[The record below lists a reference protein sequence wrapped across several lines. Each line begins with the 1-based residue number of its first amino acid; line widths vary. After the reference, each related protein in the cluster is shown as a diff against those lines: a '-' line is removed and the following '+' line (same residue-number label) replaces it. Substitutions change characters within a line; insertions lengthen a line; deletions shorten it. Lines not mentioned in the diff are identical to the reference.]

1 LADPDG
7 RSAGGLE
14 RPIALGGPLA
24 SISQRARAGDGLSY
38 FQTLHERFLTAGDES
53 GILERALAIGPV
65 RVRLRFAGE
74 ELAQR
79 MLPAFAHLAVDDPAV
94 PDLTLSVWDSRST
107 GVEVPP
113 FPWRPRDLRQR
124 GEVAGYND
132 ARVRT
137 VYHGDVLDP
146 TLGFHA
152 LSMYDAT
159 GRNGIFWVESP
170 ERVPWPEAAEPLRP
184 LLHWGLLDAS
194 RHLVH
199 AGAVANRDGGVLLG
213 GSGGSG
219 KSTSAV
225 ACIEAG
231 FKFVSDNYV
240 LLTGGDRVVAHSVF
254 CTAKVRPE
262 GARFHPWV
270 RELVQEVDHGTGEK
284 YVLDLHRHMPERLA
298 LSTSIDAVLLPRL
311 GDGGRVLA
319 RPISPTQA
327 LLALAPST
335 IYQLPS
341 SRETSLGP
349 MAELVRRVPAYV
361 LELGGPPDQ
370 VPAVIAELLARP
382 RPAGVS

>member
-1 LADPDG
+1 MG
-7 RSAGGLE
+7 E
-14 RPIALGGPLA
+14 PLA
-24 SISQRARAGDGLSY
+24 SISQQAPAGDGLSY
-38 FQTLHERFLTAGDES
+38 FQALHERFETAGDEA
-53 GILERALAIGPV
+53 GLLEHHLAIGPV
-65 RVRLRFAGE
+65 QVRLRFAGDG
-74 ELAQR
+74 LAQR
-79 MLPAFAHLAVDDPAV
+79 MLPAFAHLVASRPAA
-94 PDLTLSVWDSRST
+94 PDLTLSVWDSGST
-107 GVEVPP
+107 GVDVPP

-152 LSMYDAT
+152 LSMYDVH
-159 GRNGIFWVESP
+159 RRSGIFWIESA

-184 LLHWGLLDAS
+184 LLHWALMDSS

-199 AGAVANRDGGVLLG
+199 AGAVANGDGGVLLG

-225 ACIEAG
+225 ACVEAG
-231 FKFVSDNYV
+231 FGFVADNYV
-240 LLTGGDRVVAHSVF
+240 LMTGGDRLFAHSVF

-262 GARFHPWV
+262 GVRFHPWV
-270 RELVQEVDHGTGEK
+270 RALAQGVDDGTGEK
-284 YVLDLHRHMPERLA
+284 YVLDLHRHMPERLTPT
-298 LSTSIDAVLLPRL
+298 TSIDAVLLPRL
-311 GDGGRVLA
+311 SDGGRVIA

-341 SRETSLGP
+341 SRDTSLGP
-349 MAELVRRVPAYV
+349 MADLVRRVPAYV

-370 VPAVIAELLARP
+370 VPPVIAELLARP
-382 RPAGVS
+382 RASGPS